1 MPEKIK
7 KCTLLIVENNII
19 KSTLENREE
28 LSNYKVITLNELSD
42 LRPSLIPE

>member
-19 KSTLENREE
+19 KITLENREE
-28 LSNYKVITLNELSD
+28 LSNYKVITLNELRKKFYYD
-42 LRPSLIPE
+42 YI